1 MATARENRARKAES
15 RSWHKGDLMAVA
27 AILAGYALALALMPI
42 QHNFS
47 YVDDW
52 VFFRAAERIVDGQ
65 GFVPPD
71 FGQMSLVSHAYWGAL
86 FGSLLGM
93 NLTVVTAATMV
104 MGLVACLSF
113 YAILRLLGFTP
124 GLSGL
129 GVALMAFNPFFVT
142 LSYSF
147 MTEITFVAFMLLSC
161 LFYLLGIRERGP
173 GIRDQGSGIRDRS
186 SFVLRPSSFVMLGLG
201 GLFAA
206 LAFLTRQFGLALP
219 VAVLVWLLLARKA
232 SWGRA
237 AAIMGLPV
245 AAVVGYYALV
255 GGGGS
260 TFSDS
265 QSRNEIMG
273 LFSSLDAWTHRL
285 KSLSFALPM
294 IGLAAPLFLK
304 VRWWV
309 PAGLMAV
316 VAGGVVAIQGNRR
329 DESVALSAHVAEPFD
344 IGQPFRLEFTPFWWV
359 AAAITVWAVFR
370 LAEQAWPGLR
380 TLIGGR
386 RRIEPVEFFYLA
398 GIFLLAGTFLARME
412 IYVRY
417 LLPVIPFVIIAGLK
431 QLEGRSVRQLT
442 PTLAVLVITGAVAIA
457 LHLDDYSFLKTRWQ
471 AGHDLVAQGVPYTQI
486 NNGFTWDSYYL
497 YDRALREVGSRDL
510 ETLGAETLPEKIID
524 PVYVI
529 GVNQP
534 EGYTTVRTYNYF
546 SLLDGMTNR
555 EIYVMRRN

>member
-1 MATARENRARKAES
+1 MQR
-15 RSWHKGDLMAVA
+15 GDLMAVA

-93 NLTVVTAATMV
+93 NLTVATAATMV

-147 MTEITFVAFMLLSC
+147 MTEVTFVAFMLLSC
-161 LFYLLGIRERGP
+161 LCYLLGIRERTTVDGGRWTVDGENTKRETRNASM
-173 GIRDQGSGIRDRS
+173 GIHRLS
-186 SFVLRPSSFVMLGLG
+186 STVYRLSSIAWLAAG

-219 VAVLVWLLLARKA
+219 VAVLVWLVVARKA

-237 AAIMGLPV
+237 AAVMGLPV

-273 LFSSLDAWTHRL
+273 LFTSLDAWTHRL

-294 IGLAAPLFLK
+294 IGLAVPLFLK

-309 PAGLMAV
+309 PAGLLAV
-316 VAGGVVAIQGNRR
+316 VAGAVVAIQGNRR

-380 TLIGGR
+380 ALIGGR

-431 QLEGRSVRQLT
+431 QLEGRSVRQLA

-497 YDRALREVGSRDL
+497 YDQALREVGSRDL

>member
-1 MATARENRARKAES
+1 M
-15 RSWHKGDLMAVA
+15 
-27 AILAGYALALALMPI
+27 ILAGYALALVLMPI
-42 QHNFS
+42 QRNFS

-86 FGSLLGM
+86 FGSLFGM
-93 NLTVVTAATMV
+93 DFTAATAATMM

-142 LSYSF
+142 LSYSY
-147 MTEITFVAFMLLSC
+147 MTEVTFVAFMLLSC
-161 LFYLLGIRERGP
+161 LCYLLGIRDQGP
-173 GIRDQGSGIRDRS
+173 GARDQGLGIREWS
-186 SFVLRPSSFVMLGLG
+186 SFVIRHSSFVMLALG

-219 VAVLVWLLLARKA
+219 VAVLVWLVFARKA
-232 SWGRA
+232 SWGRSA
-237 AAIMGLPV
+237 AVMGVPV

-265 QSRNEIMG
+265 QSRNEILG
-273 LFSSLDAWTHRL
+273 LFTSLDAWTHRL

-304 VRWWV
+304 VRWWI
-309 PAGLMAV
+309 PAGLLAV
-316 VAGGVVAIQGNRR
+316 VAGAVVAIQGSRR

-370 LAEQAWPGLR
+370 LLEQAWPGLR
-380 TLIGGR
+380 ALIGGG
-386 RRIEPVEFFYLA
+386 RRIEPVECLYLV

-431 QLEGRSVRQLT
+431 QLEGRSMRQIA
-442 PTLAVLVITGAVAIA
+442 PTLAVLVITGAVGVA
-457 LHLDDYSFLKTRWQ
+457 LHLDDYSFLKARWQ

-486 NNGFTWDSYYL
+486 NNGFTWDGYYL
-497 YDRALREVGSRDL
+497 YDQALREVGSRDL
-510 ETLGAETLPEKIID
+510 ETLGSETLPEKIID
-524 PVYVI
+524 PVFVI
-529 GVNQP
+529 GINQP
-534 EGYTTVRTYNYF
+534 EGYTTVHTYSYF
-546 SLLDGMTNR
+546 SLLDGMTSR
-555 EIYVMRRN
+555 KIYVMKRN